1 VLIDRVS
8 GRPDFESSAFAD
20 LNLVAVS
27 ADQISRAL
35 YSTSAAGAKR
45 QTAKHSK
52 EVTTTFQSA
61 AEKHAVTSSYCE

>member
-8 GRPDFESSAFAD
+8 GRPDFESSASAD
-20 LNLVAVS
+20 LKLVAVS

-35 YSTSAAGAKR
+35 YSTSVAGAKR
-45 QTAKHSK
+45 HTAKHSK

-61 AEKHAVTSSYCE
+61 AEKRAVTSSYCE